1 MIVMRIKYKIIRI
14 MQIYTCLHAYK
25 ADMHVQDKRTHI
37 NSTQMHT
44 PAYDHGYKVFDCFME
59 TRNGKGEVKLH
70 YQTIAMIKQ
79 L

>member
-14 MQIYTCLHAYK
+14 MQIYAYK

-44 PAYDHGYKVFDCFME
+44 YDHGYMDV
-59 TRNGKGEVKLH
+59 
-70 YQTIAMIKQ
+70 
-79 L
+79 